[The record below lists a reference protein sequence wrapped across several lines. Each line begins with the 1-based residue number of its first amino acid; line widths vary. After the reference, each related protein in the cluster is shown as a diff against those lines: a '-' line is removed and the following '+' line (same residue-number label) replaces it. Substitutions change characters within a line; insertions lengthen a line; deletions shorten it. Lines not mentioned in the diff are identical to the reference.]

1 MRRKGTWSFIF
12 LSKRRI
18 YEKDQQQDER
28 KFQEHE
34 QHEKFYEGFGQQEL
48 RRQVQR
54 YEGLTVSAKKKLEHG
69 AKMRSDED
77 ALGSYTG
84 VYAEDEWEKPVQDA
98 DDL

>member
-1 MRRKGTWSFIF
+1 M
-12 LSKRRI
+12 
-18 YEKDQQQDER
+18 
-28 KFQEHE
+28 
-34 QHEKFYEGFGQQEL
+34 
-48 RRQVQR
+48 QR
-54 YEGLTVSAKKKLEHG
+54 YEGLTVSDKKKLERG

>member
-1 MRRKGTWSFIF
+1 M
-12 LSKRRI
+12 
-18 YEKDQQQDER
+18 
-28 KFQEHE
+28 
-34 QHEKFYEGFGQQEL
+34 
-48 RRQVQR
+48 QR

>member
-1 MRRKGTWSFIF
+1 MRRRGTWSFIF

-18 YEKDQQQDER
+18 YEKDHEQDER

-34 QHEKFYEGFGQQEL
+34 LHEEFYEDFERQEL

-54 YEGLTVSAKKKLEHG
+54 YEGLTVSDKKKLERG

-77 ALGSYTG
+77 TLGSYTG